1 MPHIRLNEYCVAV
14 LCRLEDKQFNGIS
27 MTGIEFLI
35 NSIFSYSNK
44 RLNGS

>member
-27 MTGIEFLI
+27 MTGIDCLI
-35 NSIFSYSNK
+35 TNLFGYSKTKSND
-44 RLNGS
+44 S